1 MLAPACSVHV
11 YSCSSSL
18 ASRSSEAS
26 HAHGF
31 RRHMKDMYVSPIS
44 EDGAPRRRRAGI
56 VHPCIVESRFACF
69 SLYVDCCNL
78 TFSDYMVPPLYLH
91 SVSHKVCDVRR
102 TPHSR
107 WALPH
112 SLRLTIRHAPH
123 YTVSI
128 GSDVGL
134 LVHAHKHNPGRYMVG
149 KRLAC
154 RMCAPRWRSRH
165 RCRGGGAGDS
175 RWRWRCLWNR
185 RADCPP
191 ARRLA
196 HHTNR
201 CMSTCARRLS
211 AGLSEAGLAAL
222 EPRLATSC
230 SPT

>member
-1 MLAPACSVHV
+1 MLELVGFPVKRSVTCSWLPSSHERHV
-11 YSCSSSL
+11 CVSDL
-18 ASRSSEAS
+18 GGRSAETQT
-26 HAHGF
+26 G
-31 RRHMKDMYVSPIS
+31 RHRPS
-44 EDGAPRRRRAGI
+44 
-56 VHPCIVESRFACF
+56 CIVESRFACF

-165 RCRGGGAGDS
+165 RCRGGGGGDS